1 MVLHERTFCN
11 IGLFCHLVCGLRLFL
26 RTYDRTI
33 MAIIEVLE
41 WPEIGFQPKAECE
54 HCLERGGD
62 IAGCWECEY
71 KGYRSLT
78 EEEELEY
85 DERR

>member
-1 MVLHERTFCN
+1 
-11 IGLFCHLVCGLRLFL
+11 
-26 RTYDRTI
+26 

-54 HCLERGGD
+54 HCLAKGGD
-62 IAGCWECEY
+62 LVGCWECEY

-78 EEEELEY
+78 EEEELAIY
-85 DERR
+85 SA

>member
-1 MVLHERTFCN
+1 
-11 IGLFCHLVCGLRLFL
+11 
-26 RTYDRTI
+26 

-54 HCLERGGD
+54 HCLAKGGD
-62 IAGCWECEY
+62 LVGCWECEY

-78 EEEELEY
+78 ESEWELI
-85 DERR
+85 DHSDA

>member
-1 MVLHERTFCN
+1 
-11 IGLFCHLVCGLRLFL
+11 
-26 RTYDRTI
+26 

-54 HCLERGGD
+54 HCLAKGGD

-71 KGYRSLT
+71 KGHRALT
-78 EEEELEY
+78 EDEELEY

>member
-1 MVLHERTFCN
+1 MVLHQRTFCD

-54 HCLERGGD
+54 HCLAKGGD
-62 IAGCWECEY
+62 LVGCWECEY
-71 KGYRSLT
+71 KGYRALT
-78 EEEELEY
+78 EDEELALY
-85 DERR
+85 SA